1 MNAFGFENSVLIKY
15 WCLKPYFY
23 SLKFYNYSETHKGV
37 GGLFCDTLNS
47 KTLQKL
53 SFDWSQVIL

>member
-1 MNAFGFENSVLIKY
+1 MNAFGFENSVLIKH

-23 SLKFYNYSETHKGV
+23 SLKLYFIVKIIRGW
-37 GGLFCDTLNS
+37 GLFCDTLNS

-53 SFDWSQVIL
+53 SFGWSQVIL

>member
-23 SLKFYNYSETHKGV
+23 SFKFYFMVKFMRNGEIHEKI
-37 GGLFCDTLNS
+37 GGYFA
-47 KTLQKL
+47 
-53 SFDWSQVIL
+53 IP